1 MPAEARAS
9 VTPEALA
16 LRAVAALRGQR
27 GGSDR
32 GATWRV
38 KLLLGAD
45 AAPERRREYADA
57 VRDALA
63 AFPELRGAAVVTRRP
78 SGLAESRVEVEV
90 RSLAFRLQERDR
102 ELLGFLGIAR
112 YLSTAQVAALLF
124 PGRHFSVPLRRLN
137 LLASAAGGAL
147 VRGDHFPGERE
158 RVRVWAL
165 TPGGKDVADGVTA
178 LPADYSTDPVKAQ
191 FLEHLVW
198 LNELLVALW
207 LRGGTPA
214 SPSRAP
220 FRWVCDT
227 GHALP
232 FRTRAAD
239 GSSAVGH
246 VAPDAVLELPAA
258 RRRVFVEAERG
269 THTIVPLSPAKT
281 GATVV
286 KLDRYAAFF
295 GDVVDVRNHTTAY
308 LEQFPD
314 AFAPE
319 LVFMV
324 PSATRRDHVRQ
335 AVDERRRKDPRPPQ
349 FDVQVLTL
357 DEARDRYAALL
368 PGRPEPR
375 MTTVA
380 SVPAPMPV
388 LSLAPTELASIR
400 SAFNALVRRAR
411 AAQAA
416 GAGGLTATEMEAL
429 GAARA
434 ALARLEGIAGGS
446 REG

>member
-1 MPAEARAS
+1 MPPEARAH

-16 LRAVAALRGQR
+16 ARAVAALRALR
-27 GGSDR
+27 GER
-32 GATWRV
+32 GATRRV
-38 KLLLGAD
+38 KLLLGTD

-63 AFPELRGAAVVTRRP
+63 AFPELRGAAVVSRRP

-90 RSLAFRLQERDR
+90 RSIAFRLQARDR

-137 LLASAAGGAL
+137 LLATAAGGAL

-165 TPGGKDVADGVTA
+165 TPAGKNVADGVTA
-178 LPADYSTDPVKAQ
+178 LPAEYSTDPVKPQ

-207 LRGGTPA
+207 VRGGAPA
-214 SPSRAP
+214 SLSRIR
-220 FRWVCDT
+220 FRWLCDT

-239 GSSAVGH
+239 GSPAVGH
-246 VAPDAVLELPAA
+246 VAPDAILEIPAT
-258 RRRVFVEAERG
+258 RRRVFIEAERG
-269 THTIVPLSPAKT
+269 THTIVPLSAAKT

-295 GDVVDVRNHTTAY
+295 GDVVDVRDHATAY
-308 LEQFPD
+308 LAQFPEG
-314 AFAPE
+314 FAPE
-319 LVFMV
+319 LLFMV
-324 PSATRRDHVRQ
+324 PSATRRDRVRE
-335 AVDERRRKDPRPPQ
+335 AIDERRGKDPRPPR

-357 DEARDRYAALL
+357 DEARDRYAAQVAQ
-368 PGRPEPR
+368 PQGTTEP
-375 MTTVA
+375 
-380 SVPAPMPV
+380 PARAPPALPV

-416 GAGGLTATEMEAL
+416 GAGGLTAAEMEAL
-429 GAARA
+429 GTARA
-434 ALARLEGIAGGS
+434 ALARLEGVVGGS